1 MAQADVR
8 MQVGVQERGAND
20 AERLQLERTCV
31 VETEMPWISKR
42 PGMWVSSYR
51 MVSFRGGV

>member
-1 MAQADVR
+1 

-51 MVSFRGGV
+51 MVFFRGGVC